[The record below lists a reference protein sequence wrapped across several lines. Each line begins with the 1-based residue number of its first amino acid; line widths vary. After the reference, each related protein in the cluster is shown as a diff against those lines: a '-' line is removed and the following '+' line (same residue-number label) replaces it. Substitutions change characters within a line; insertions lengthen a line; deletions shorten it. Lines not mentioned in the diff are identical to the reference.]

1 MATKKTAEK
10 SPAKAPSKTAAKST
24 SAKSAAKSAAKKAPA
39 KSSAT
44 ETAQPA
50 KTGRTPAHHEIA
62 ELAHKYYT
70 ERGHGHHGKHVD
82 DWLRAEKELSK

>member
-24 SAKSAAKSAAKKAPA
+24 PAKSAAKKAPA
-39 KSSAT
+39 KTAAPAASS
-44 ETAQPA
+44 PA
-50 KTGRTPAHHEIA
+50 AIKRAPTHQEIA
-62 ELAHKYYT
+62 DLAHKYYA